1 MDKKLQEIKHHF
13 EIVLAHFDLEEWQQD
28 FVSHLKLCTFK
39 IFYNG
44 ILK

>member
-28 FVSHLKLCTFK
+28 FDSHLKFHSK
-39 IFYNG
+39 YSIMGF
-44 ILK
+44 